1 MIHLINEEQAKHF
14 DTLMKQL
21 PFAFDMG
28 KNCLTDLQ
36 AAQLLFANLADDVSG
51 INLDPVQ
58 EFYGIIPPVDGFHH
72 KADLVLIQIPGVV
85 VQVEADTDGFGHF
98 TDTCRTLEIKL
109 DSSGRCC
116 LGQIDAL

>member
-1 MIHLINEEQAKHF
+1 
-14 DTLMKQL
+14 
-21 PFAFDMG
+21 MG
-28 KNCLTDLQ
+28 KDCLPNLQ
-36 AAQLLFANLADDVSG
+36 AAQLLLADRADDVAG
-51 INLDPVQ
+51 IDLDPVQ
-58 EFYGIIPPVDGFHH
+58 EFNGIIPPVDRFHH
-72 KADLVLIQIPGVV
+72 KADLVLIQIPGIV